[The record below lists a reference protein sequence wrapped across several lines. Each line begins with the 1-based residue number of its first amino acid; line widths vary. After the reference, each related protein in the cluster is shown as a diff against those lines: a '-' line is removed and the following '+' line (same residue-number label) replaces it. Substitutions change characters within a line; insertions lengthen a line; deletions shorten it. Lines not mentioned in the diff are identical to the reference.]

1 MAKLLISA
9 AIAGLL
15 ALGGTA
21 LAQPDDHRG
30 PAGHAAGQAQPA
42 PRAVPQDARPAGPA
56 PGTQGRINRQPS
68 AAAQAAPAAA
78 PNSRAG
84 MRGHETA
91 VAAPV
96 AAPTNAMR
104 GPAPSNAM
112 RGPAAA
118 APATAMRG
126 PAPGNANRGSR
137 PDFSSYHRNFS
148 APQHFH
154 AQTDYRRPSGW
165 YARRWTYGEILPSLF
180 WAPDYWLSDYY
191 DFGLMPPPPGTV
203 WVRDGNDAL
212 LIVRDTGEIIQ
223 VEYSVFY

>member
-1 MAKLLISA
+1 MVKLLIST

-21 LAQPDDHRG
+21 LAQPDDHHG

-42 PRAVPQDARPAGPA
+42 PRAAPQGARPAGPA
-56 PGTQGRINRQPS
+56 PGNQGHMNRQP

-78 PNSRAG
+78 PISRAG
-84 MRGHETA
+84 MRGHETT
-91 VAAPV
+91 AAPA

-104 GPAPSNAM
+104 GPAPNN
-112 RGPAAA
+112 
-118 APATAMRG
+118 AMRG

-165 YARRWTYGEILPSLF
+165 YARRWTFGEILPSLF